1 MDWSNILEDG
11 QAIIA
16 AIVLLGGNTV
26 VNIFTFAKT
35 LISGKRFTKVSD
47 FSVIVSKTLDYA
59 KQQWVDLKGEV
70 KGEVSNM
77 KKDVVQPLLDE
88 LKSVRE
94 DNAKLADLSVA
105 MISLIPI
112 PVAQKQQF
120 LAVLAKV
127 GTVSQ
132 EAVNLLQANVTAQI
146 EQETTAQT
154 ANDNLIKSAEDI

>member
-1 MDWSNILEDG
+1 MDWSNILENG
-11 QAIIA
+11 QAVIT

-70 KGEVSNM
+70 KGEVSNI
-77 KKDVVQPLLDE
+77 KKDVVQPLIDE
-88 LKSVRE
+88 IKAVRE

-132 EAVNLLQANVTAQI
+132 EAVNLLQSNVNAQI
-146 EQETTAQT
+146 AQEATAKST
-154 ANDNLIKSAEDI
+154 NDTLIKSANDI

>member
-1 MDWSNILEDG
+1 MDWSNILENG
-11 QAIIA
+11 QAVIA

-59 KQQWVDLKGEV
+59 KQQWVDLKVGV